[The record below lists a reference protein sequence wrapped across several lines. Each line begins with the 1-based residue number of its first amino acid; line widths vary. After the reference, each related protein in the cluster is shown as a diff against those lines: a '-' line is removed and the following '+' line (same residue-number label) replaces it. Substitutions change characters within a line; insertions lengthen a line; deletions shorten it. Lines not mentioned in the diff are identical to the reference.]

1 MPDYDNDALD
11 AAEIDRPGIDFQIK
25 KLYLKDSSFESP
37 NSPRVFA
44 TRDWNPN
51 VDFHLHT
58 ETGQFGAS
66 TYEVTLRATVT
77 VTNAERTL
85 YLAEVSVAGL
95 FEIGGIAKD
104 ALPPLLGSYCPS
116 ILFSLSARSGV
127 GSLGARRVSPARPPA
142 GQLRSALPAAS
153 PAGSGRLRILKWV
166 GVSRA

>member
-1 MPDYDNDALD
+1 MPDYDSDALD
-11 AAEIDRPGIDFQIK
+11 AAQIDRPGIDFQIK
-25 KLYLKDSSFESP
+25 KLYLKDTSFESP

-85 YLAEVSVAGL
+85 YLAEVSVGGL
-95 FEIGGIAKD
+95 FGKSRESPRD
-104 ALPPLLGSYCPS
+104 ALPPLLGSYCPT
-116 ILFSLSARSGV
+116 ILFPYLREVVSDLSVRGGFPQLV
-127 GSLGARRVSPARPPA
+127 LPAR
-142 GQLRSALPAAS
+142 
-153 PAGSGRLRILKWV
+153 
-166 GVSRA
+166 

>member
-1 MPDYDNDALD
+1 MPDYDSDALE
-11 AAEIDRPGIDFQIK
+11 AAEIERPGMDFQIK

-51 VDFHLHT
+51 VEFHLHT

-95 FEIGGIAKD
+95 FEISGIGKEG
-104 ALPPLLGSYCPS
+104 LPPLLGSYCPS
-116 ILFSLSARSGV
+116 ILFPYLREVVSDLSVRGGFPQLVLRPVNFEA
-127 GSLGARRVSPARPPA
+127 LYQQQRR
-142 GQLRSALPAAS
+142 QEAAS
-153 PAGSGRLRILKWV
+153 SEP
-166 GVSRA
+166 